1 MDENYMQLQEENGD
15 TYEPTSE
22 EINEEAKCL
31 GIPLSDVN
39 YLWIAREA
47 LKVLIYIIQFKIDTS
62 TSELDSLST

>member
-1 MDENYMQLQEENGD
+1 MQLQEENGD

-31 GIPLSDVN
+31 GIPLSEVN
-39 YLWIAREA
+39 YLWIPREA

>member
-1 MDENYMQLQEENGD
+1 MQLQEENGD

-47 LKVLIYIIQFKIDTS
+47 LKVLIFTVQFEIDTF

>member
-1 MDENYMQLQEENGD
+1 MDENYIQLQEENGD

-47 LKVLIYIIQFKIDTS
+47 LKVLIYII
-62 TSELDSLST
+62 

>member
-1 MDENYMQLQEENGD
+1 MDENYIQLQEENGD

-47 LKVLIYIIQFKIDTS
+47 LKVSIFTVQFEIDAS